1 MGGSTFPSWMVGGL
15 RLIRLTSGWA
25 LGDGQEHG
33 DDPNWDAHEA
43 NALYDCLE
51 REVIPAFYHR
61 DGRGIPTIWT
71 TKVRSSMLRLTPQF
85 SSNRAV
91 REYVEKFY
99 LPAAGRY
106 RERTANESKL
116 GIELASRMESLA
128 ELWSDLRFGDATMRT
143 DGTQYAFE
151 VQIFF
156 GRLDPRLVEV
166 ELYAEPQA
174 DGKIFRQRMQ
184 PTQTSDSN
192 GYAVYSCKV
201 PASRP
206 VADYTPRIIP
216 GERHASVPLEANQ
229 ILWQK

>member
-1 MGGSTFPSWMVGGL
+1 
-15 RLIRLTSGWA
+15 
-25 LGDGQEHG
+25 
-33 DDPNWDAHEA
+33 
-43 NALYDCLE
+43 
-51 REVIPAFYHR
+51 
-61 DGRGIPTIWT
+61 
-71 TKVRSSMLRLTPQF
+71 
-85 SSNRAV
+85 
-91 REYVEKFY
+91 
-99 LPAAGRY
+99 
-106 RERTANESKL
+106 
-116 GIELASRMESLA
+116 
-128 ELWSDLRFGDATMRT
+128 
-143 DGTQYAFE
+143 
-151 VQIFF
+151 
-156 GRLDPRLVEV
+156 VEV